1 MERTP
6 QNKTMENPSA
16 SSLFSRFNNF
26 VADTADVL
34 FEDTDEE
41 YESDPESATT
51 PVSTQSPTSSV
62 LLPAEPHRPNATLPL
77 STPGF
82 SAPSTAASAH
92 ASTTNN
98 TPTASLQSNHYTLP
112 LSSTPSASYT
122 PNDVRNNRDP
132 PIPPTTT
139 PARAPRATTT
149 KSTKSTVS
157 TVDATIT
164 QSTIALLT
172 SDLSRSQQE
181 VQNLRS
187 VLHTFSSNTEQ
198 AKKEGQQRLQ
208 DQLQK
213 HTHALQL
220 LTTEM
225 VAAKQDANVATA
237 REKECV
243 ARFTAKNELLQQ
255 ELDQIKHQ
263 LRMAEARADDVERAE
278 MVDRRLVRKVLLRY
292 VQGGGGGGG
301 GGGGSGREMGTGR
314 GSGRGRGS
322 SMGATPSS
330 SAEDPVD
337 LLAVILGLSGEQRSV
352 LLKVGSVYERRRR
365 VGTGDG
371 ESDGAGGLQGML
383 SFVSTI
389 AGLQ

>member
-1 MERTP
+1 
-6 QNKTMENPSA
+6 
-16 SSLFSRFNNF
+16 
-26 VADTADVL
+26 
-34 FEDTDEE
+34 
-41 YESDPESATT
+41 
-51 PVSTQSPTSSV
+51 
-62 LLPAEPHRPNATLPL
+62 
-77 STPGF
+77 
-82 SAPSTAASAH
+82 
-92 ASTTNN
+92 
-98 TPTASLQSNHYTLP
+98 
-112 LSSTPSASYT
+112 
-122 PNDVRNNRDP
+122 
-132 PIPPTTT
+132 
-139 PARAPRATTT
+139 
-149 KSTKSTVS
+149 
-157 TVDATIT
+157 
-164 QSTIALLT
+164 
-172 SDLSRSQQE
+172 
-181 VQNLRS
+181 
-187 VLHTFSSNTEQ
+187 
-198 AKKEGQQRLQ
+198 
-208 DQLQK
+208 
-213 HTHALQL
+213 
-220 LTTEM
+220 M

-292 VQGGGGGGG
+292 VQGGAGGGGGGG

-314 GSGRGRGS
+314 GSGRGRGPS
-322 SMGATPSS
+322 IGATPAS

>member
-1 MERTP
+1 
-6 QNKTMENPSA
+6 MENLNQP

-51 PVSTQSPTSSV
+51 PASNHSPTSSV
-62 LLPAEPHRPNATLPL
+62 LLPAKPHRPNAALP
-77 STPGF
+77 F
-82 SAPSTAASAH
+82 S
-92 ASTTNN
+92 NN
-98 TPTASLQSNHYTLP
+98 TPTASLQPNHYTLP
-112 LSSTPSASYT
+112 LSSTTSASYT
-122 PNDVRNNRDP
+122 PNDVRNNRDL

-139 PARAPRATTT
+139 PARALRATTA
-149 KSTKSTVS
+149 KSTLSTVS
-157 TVDATIT
+157 TVDATVT

-225 VAAKQDANVATA
+225 VAAKQDADVATA

-292 VQGGGGGGG
+292 VQGGGGDGGE
-301 GGGGSGREMGTGR
+301 GRRKGTGGER
-314 GSGRGRGS
+314 GGRGQ
-322 SMGATPSS
+322 
-330 SAEDPVD
+330 VD
-337 LLAVILGLSGEQRSV
+337 L
-352 LLKVGSVYERRRR
+352 
-365 VGTGDG
+365 
-371 ESDGAGGLQGML
+371 
-383 SFVSTI
+383 
-389 AGLQ
+389 